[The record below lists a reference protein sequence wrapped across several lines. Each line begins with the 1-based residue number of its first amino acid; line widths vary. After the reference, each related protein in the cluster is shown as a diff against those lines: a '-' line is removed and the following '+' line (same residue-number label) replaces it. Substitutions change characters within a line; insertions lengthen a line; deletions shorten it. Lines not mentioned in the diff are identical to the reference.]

1 MTTGNLN
8 HLNLVPPLVE
18 AGHVDEL
25 IQAGQT
31 LHASWSPL
39 NNSLAVFV
47 ASAVGSR
54 FLIRGAMI
62 SFFCAKDP
70 RQ

>member
-1 MTTGNLN
+1 MTTANLN

-18 AGHVDEL
+18 SGHVDEL

-39 NNSLAVFV
+39 NNSLAISV

-54 FLIRGAMI
+54 FLMCDTTT
-62 SFFCAKDP
+62 SLFCPKD
-70 RQ
+70 RR